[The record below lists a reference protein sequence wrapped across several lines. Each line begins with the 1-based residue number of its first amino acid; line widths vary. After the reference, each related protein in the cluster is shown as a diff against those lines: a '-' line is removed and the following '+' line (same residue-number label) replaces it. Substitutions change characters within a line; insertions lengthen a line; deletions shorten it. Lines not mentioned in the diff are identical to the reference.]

1 MKKTAI
7 IFPGQGS
14 QKIGMLQDVAT
25 EFPEIKQTFTEA
37 SDVLGYD
44 IWRLSQQGPEEK
56 LNQTEF
62 TQPAI
67 LTASVALW
75 YVWQQQERAQ
85 PCFLAGHSLGEYSA
99 LVCAGAM
106 QFSDAVTLVAQ
117 RGQFMQQ
124 ATAQGVGA
132 MAAVIGMVKDDVSKL
147 CKQAAEGQ
155 VLSLAN
161 DNSIGQVV
169 VAGNSEAIDRFI
181 VAAKDAGA
189 KLVKRLPVSVPSHCQ
204 LMQPA
209 ADQLA
214 NVLANM
220 EIKTPNIPVIQNVGV
235 QAHTDSDEI
244 RTALVQQLCC
254 PVRWVETI
262 QMMIQQGVNH
272 MLECGPG
279 KVLIG
284 LNKRIDKEI
293 ETLPIQNTFVT
304 EEQQ

>member
-14 QKIGMLQDVAT
+14 QKIGMLQDIAADYDV
-25 EFPEIKQTFTEA
+25 IKQTFAEA

-44 IWRLSQQGPEEK
+44 VWQLSQQGPEEK

-67 LTASVALW
+67 LTASIALW
-75 YVWQQQERAQ
+75 RVLQQNDA
-85 PCFLAGHSLGEYSA
+85 PPPSFLAGHSLGEYSA
-99 LVCAGAM
+99 LVCANAM
-106 QFSDAVTLVAQ
+106 QFSDAVKLVQQ

-124 ATAQGVGA
+124 ATAEGVGA
-132 MAAVIGMVKDDVSKL
+132 MAAVIGMAKNEVSKL
-147 CKQAAEGQ
+147 CEQAAQGQ

-169 VAGNSEAIDRFI
+169 IAGNSEAVDRFI
-181 VAAKDAGA
+181 IAAKDAGA

-209 ADQLA
+209 AEQLA
-214 NVLANM
+214 NALATI
-220 EIKTPNIPVIQNVGV
+220 EIKTPQIPVIHNVDVRAHGV
-235 QAHTDSDEI
+235 ADHI
-244 RTALVQQLCC
+244 REKLVQQLCS

-262 QMMIQQGVNH
+262 QMLVNEGVDC

-279 KVLIG
+279 KVLAG
-284 LNKRIDKEI
+284 LNKRIDKQI
-293 ETLPIQNTFVT
+293 TTLTVQQMLAM